1 MVASREGGRQLRLRR
16 QRNAPAGTVRPT
28 RAPCSPLVTI
38 ITAVFN
44 GEDVLEATIQ
54 SVITQS
60 SQDFEY
66 LIMDGGSA
74 DGTLDILRRYDDAL
88 DYWSSEG
95 DEGIYDAFNKGVRLA
110 GGEWILFLGAGDL
123 LFDRET
129 IQRAAAGL
137 KSAGSDIQ
145 AAYGR
150 VVRLHADGR
159 FVEEENEPWAA
170 VCDKWRGGRRVMPQH
185 QGIFERRRFLADHV
199 FDVKYRIVADY
210 KSFAQAIASN
220 PPLYLDCLIARVTV
234 GGVSSAP
241 RDSLSACLE
250 ILKLNRELGR
260 GLDHL
265 PHQLFFALKSAVKT
279 FLSIVL
285 PIRGAMKI
293 VDVYRKLTGR
303 RKMWT

>member
-1 MVASREGGRQLRLRR
+1 MAAVTGESHI
-16 QRNAPAGTVRPT
+16 
-28 RAPCSPLVTI
+28 PLVTI
-38 ITAVFN
+38 ITVVFN
-44 GEDVLEATIQ
+44 DENALEATIQ
-54 SVITQS
+54 SVIAQS
-60 SQDFEY
+60 SKDIEY
-66 LIMDGGSA
+66 LIIDGGST
-74 DGTLDILRRYDDAL
+74 DGTLDVVRRYEHAVNHWL
-88 DYWSSEG
+88 SER
-95 DEGIYDAFNKGVRLA
+95 DEGIYDAFNKGVRHA
-110 GGEWILFLGAGDL
+110 HGEWILFLGAGDL
-123 LFDRET
+123 LFDRES
-129 IQRAAAGL
+129 IQNAAALL
-137 KSAGSDIQ
+137 KSAGGDVQ

-150 VVRLHADGR
+150 VVRLSANGA

-170 VCDKWRGGRRVMPQH
+170 ICDKWRGGRRVMPQH
-185 QGIFERRRFLADHV
+185 QGIFERRQFLADHV

-210 KSFAQAIASN
+210 KSFAQAIAST

-250 ILKLNRELGR
+250 ILELNRELGR

-293 VDVYRKLTGR
+293 VDVYRRLTGR